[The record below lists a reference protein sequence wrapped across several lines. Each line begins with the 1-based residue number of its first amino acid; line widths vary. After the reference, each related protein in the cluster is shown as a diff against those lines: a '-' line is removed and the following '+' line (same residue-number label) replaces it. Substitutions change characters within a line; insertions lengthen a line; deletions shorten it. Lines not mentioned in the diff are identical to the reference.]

1 MNGLMT
7 IPHLVDKH
15 HPTISDFFMYSQLQM
30 AWSPP
35 LIADPT
41 KCPQWYP
48 LYESPCQVMSDPTLW
63 LWHTDTPPNIDI
75 IPIYIICLYNIYIH
89 IILSY
94 IYSYICPKL
103 FHPWEPPNA
112 DRPSQQHGPQP
123 SLLLDGPPKAQ
134 RWKANQRGTRNPANM
149 DREL

>member
-94 IYSYICPKL
+94 IYIFIYMSQVI
-103 FHPWEPPNA
+103 
-112 DRPSQQHGPQP
+112 PSVGTSKRRSSKSAARSTAISAARWASQGPAMKGESARHQKPGQHG
-123 SLLLDGPPKAQ
+123 
-134 RWKANQRGTRNPANM
+134 
-149 DREL
+149 